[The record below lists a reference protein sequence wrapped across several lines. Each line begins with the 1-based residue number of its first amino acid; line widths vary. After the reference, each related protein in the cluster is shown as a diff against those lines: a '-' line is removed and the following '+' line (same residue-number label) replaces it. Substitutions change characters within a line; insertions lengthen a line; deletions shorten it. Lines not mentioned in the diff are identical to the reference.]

1 MNTKLRC
8 LLLDD
13 EIPGLTYLRMMCEQ
27 IEYVEVVKAFN
38 DPLKLVE
45 EAGQLDFDLCILDIE
60 MPGLN
65 GLQVAHL
72 LKGKPVIF
80 TTAYKDHAAEAYDLE
95 AIDYIRK
102 PVQKERLEKALQKA
116 ADLLSVSKSEKQ
128 FVQLNTNKGKTL
140 LYFNQVSLITTAERD
155 KRDKLV
161 LLENREELV
170 LKNISFEQILSF
182 LPSEDFCRVNKKDI
196 VALKVVKFFTHDEII
211 TTMHDPN
218 GHELK
223 ITLGD
228 NYRKEFIQKTIQ

>member
-1 MNTKLRC
+1 
-8 LLLDD
+8 LLDD

-27 IEYVEVVKAFN
+27 IPHVEVVKAFN
-38 DPLKLVE
+38 DPLKLIE
-45 EAGQLDFDLCILDIE
+45 EAGQLEFDLCILDIE

-116 ADLLSVSKSEKQ
+116 SDLLSGLKSEKQ

-161 LLENREELV
+161 ILENKEELI
-170 LKNISFEQILSF
+170 LKNISFEQLLSF
-182 LPSEDFCRVNKKDI
+182 LPPDDFCRVNKKDI
-196 VALKVVKFFTHDEII
+196 LALKVVKFFTHDEII
-211 TTMHDPN
+211 TTLYDSSGN
-218 GHELK
+218 EFK

-228 NYRKEFIQKTIQ
+228 NYRKEFIQKTIH